1 MNDQMSLADAINAE
15 LARQKS
21 NPNQNADSQSL
32 QSVIDAELNSGPG
45 FLGRLRQGLI
55 DSAKSLESLQIGD
68 YIKEIASGP
77 TMSFADEGAARVAS
91 NPSLAFGGPG
101 GTAGLLF
108 QQGMTPDQDR
118 PTYNEAYQTAKQQR
132 EAFREENPKGSF
144 VAQIGGS
151 LLLPGGIANIGRQ
164 LVAKRLTGTDV
175 ASRVARA
182 LPLPAAAGTTAAVAG
197 MGEADPGERTENVAR
212 NFATG
217 AALQGGLQ
225 LAAPA
230 ARRFS
235 GKMADVALPLLQRF
249 YQKFTTP
256 QDSAAGLMRMLASAS
271 DEFKFS
277 KEQVASL
284 QNRLMNGKGAT
295 VAAAEDDSLL
305 QLARYARERGAG
317 KELQV
322 ELNKL
327 ARGSGERLRRFI
339 QNDLLRGNEGG
350 IRAAGNV
357 RNYILKS
364 RSEVGT
370 AQYQRA
376 FNTQLENT
384 PELKNVLKQVRTQ
397 EPAVIREIERLGNNA
412 LFAETGK
419 PSNFKIGRNVNLSM
433 QGWHAVAKAL
443 GEMGAPGNKGASA
456 YRDMRKRILNEL
468 DSQSLEYKTARA
480 HWRGSKEAEELIDF
494 GRDIA
499 RGMDSSKVAQR
510 ARELQSKHGR
520 SLDFK
525 TNPMDRELV
534 VLGLSEGLE
543 QSVINKSGASIPEGA
558 QLIGRSGPGT
568 AQSVFDKASVEQ
580 NIRLILGDKGTD
592 EVYEHV
598 VREMNIKHAANTL
611 NHAAGTSRQRA
622 MKDAIEGAAIGLV
635 PDFVKRNFAGA
646 DDKTLSAIQQMI
658 MSVDPKDQQR
668 LIDVLSGEAWTET
681 LRRGVGNNIG
691 NVLAN
696 PFAVGTATA
705 RVNENLRA
713 PEE

>member
-1 MNDQMSLADAINAE
+1 MSSNQYTLEQLEAE
-15 LARQKS
+15 LARRQAVANPQPAS
-21 NPNQNADSQSL
+21 NGLSAADQEELRALQAEKRRRQDADGFSTLRGYINEALQGLAYGSADEIGASQASTPYSPFFGGL
-32 QSVIDAELNSGPG
+32 LGSGVRQQQLEAGAEL
-45 FLGRLRQGLI
+45 
-55 DSAKSLESLQIGD
+55 
-68 YIKEIASGP
+68 
-77 TMSFADEGAARVAS
+77 
-91 NPSLAFGGPG
+91 
-101 GTAGLLF
+101 
-108 QQGMTPDQDR
+108 
-118 PTYNEAYQTAKQQR
+118 PTYEQARKTLVQPQEQ
-132 EAFREENPKGSF
+132 FRKENPITSVG
-144 VAQIGGS
+144 AQVLGASVNPMG
-151 LLLPGGIANIGRQ
+151 LANAVRGQ
-164 LVAKRLTGTDV
+164 VAKRLPGTDAV
-175 ASRVARA
+175 SRVARA
-182 LPLPAAAGTTAAVAG
+182 VPMPAAAGTTAAAVGVGEGEPGKRTDNIVRDFAIGAG
-197 MGEADPGERTENVAR
+197 
-212 NFATG
+212 
-217 AALQGGLQ
+217 LQGGLQ

-230 ARRFS
+230 ARRFT

-284 QNRLMNGKGAT
+284 QNRLMRGSGPT

-317 KELQV
+317 KALQV
-322 ELNKL
+322 EMNRL
-327 ARGSGERLRRFI
+327 ARGAGDRLRKFI
-339 QNDLLRGNEGG
+339 QNDLLRGDEGG

-357 RNYILKS
+357 RNYIFKS

-370 AQYQRA
+370 AQYKRA
-376 FNTQLENT
+376 FNAQLENT
-384 PELKNVLKQVRTQ
+384 PELKNVLKQLRTQ

-412 LFAETGK
+412 LFDEFGE

-456 YRDMRKRILNEL
+456 YRGMRKRILNEL

-499 RGMDSSKVAQR
+499 RGMDPSKVAQR

-611 NHAAGTSRQRA
+611 NHAAGTSKQQA
-622 MKDAIEGAAIGLV
+622 LKDTIEGSTIGLI
-635 PDFVKRNFAGA
+635 PDALKKALVGA
-646 DDKTLSAIQQMI
+646 DPKTLAAVQQMI

-696 PFAVGTATA
+696 PFAVGTGTA

>member
-1 MNDQMSLADAINAE
+1 MSSNQYTLEQLEAE
-15 LARQKS
+15 LARRQAAANPQPTS
-21 NPNQNADSQSL
+21 NGLSAADQEELRALQAEKRRRQDADGFSTLRGYINEALQGLAYGSADEIGASQASTPYSPFYGGL
-32 QSVIDAELNSGPG
+32 LGSGVRQQQLEAGAEL
-45 FLGRLRQGLI
+45 
-55 DSAKSLESLQIGD
+55 
-68 YIKEIASGP
+68 
-77 TMSFADEGAARVAS
+77 
-91 NPSLAFGGPG
+91 
-101 GTAGLLF
+101 
-108 QQGMTPDQDR
+108 
-118 PTYNEAYQTAKQQR
+118 PTYEQAR
-132 EAFREENPKGSF
+132 ETLVQPQEQFRKENPITSVG
-144 VAQIGGS
+144 AQVLGASVNPMG
-151 LLLPGGIANIGRQ
+151 LANAVRGQ
-164 LVAKRLTGTDV
+164 VAKRLPGTD
-175 ASRVARA
+175 ALSRVARA
-182 LPLPAAAGTTAAVAG
+182 VPMPAAAGTTAAAVGVGEGEPGKRTDNIVRDFAIGAG
-197 MGEADPGERTENVAR
+197 
-212 NFATG
+212 
-217 AALQGGLQ
+217 LQGGLQ

-284 QNRLMNGKGAT
+284 QNRLMRGSGPT

-322 ELNKL
+322 ELNRL

-350 IRAAGNV
+350 IRAAGNL
-357 RNYILKS
+357 RNYIFKS
-364 RSEVGT
+364 RSEVGS
-370 AQYQRA
+370 AQYKRA

-412 LFAETGK
+412 LFDEFGE

-456 YRDMRKRILNEL
+456 YRGMRKRILNEL
-468 DSQSLEYKTARA
+468 DSQSLGYKTARA

-598 VREMNIKHAANTL
+598 IREMNIKHAANTL
-611 NHAAGTSRQRA
+611 NHAAATSRQQA
-622 MKDAIEGAAIGLV
+622 LKDTIEGSTIGLL
-635 PDFVKRNFAGA
+635 PDAFKKFMGGT
-646 DDKTLSAIQQMI
+646 DQKTLNALTQMI
-658 MSVDPKDQQR
+658 MSAAPKDQQR
-668 LIDVLSGEAWTET
+668 LLDVLNSEA
-681 LRRGVGNNIG
+681 LASKFRRSVGNNAG
-691 NVLAN
+691 KVLAN

>member
-1 MNDQMSLADAINAE
+1 MSSQASLLEAINAE
-15 LARQKS
+15 LASRKEGS
-21 NPNQNADSQSL
+21 RDL
-32 QSVIDAELNSGPG
+32 QSAIDAELNSRSAVGARPEEPSWSRTLKG
-45 FLGRLRQGLI
+45 YMNEILQGQ
-55 DSAKSLESLQIGD
+55 AFG
-68 YIKEIASGP
+68 
-77 TMSFADEGAARVAS
+77 FADEIGASQAS
-91 NPSLAFGGPG
+91 TPYSPFFGGLLG
-101 GTAGLLF
+101 SGVRQQQLEAGAEL
-108 QQGMTPDQDR
+108 
-118 PTYNEAYQTAKQQR
+118 PTYEQAR
-132 EAFREENPKGSF
+132 EALVRPQEKFREENDITS
-144 VAQIGGS
+144 VIAQAVGASVNPMG
-151 LLLPGGIANIGRQ
+151 LANTVRGQ
-164 LVAKRLTGTDV
+164 VAKRLPGTDAV
-175 ASRVARA
+175 SRVARA
-182 LPLPAAAGTTAAVAG
+182 LPMPAAAGTTAAAVGVGEGEPGKRTDNIARDFAIGAG
-197 MGEADPGERTENVAR
+197 
-212 NFATG
+212 
-217 AALQGGLQ
+217 LQGGLQ

-230 ARRFS
+230 ARRFT

-277 KEQVASL
+277 KEQIASL
-284 QNRLMNGKGAT
+284 QNRLMRGSGPT

-364 RSEVGT
+364 RSEVGS

-499 RGMDSSKVAQR
+499 RGMDPTKVAQR

-543 QSVINKSGASIPEGA
+543 QSVINKSGAAIPEGA

-611 NHAAGTSRQRA
+611 NHAAGTSKQQA
-622 MKDAIEGAAIGLV
+622 LKDTIEGSTIGLI
-635 PDFVKRNFAGA
+635 PDALKKALVGA
-646 DDKTLSAIQQMI
+646 DPKTLSAVEQMI

-696 PFAVGTATA
+696 PFAIGTGTA